1 MKHLPISASSLLS
14 AELFRELD
22 EALRDT
28 IACQC
33 VGHAFDTDEVI
44 LSSEDQGQDVYFILS
59 GSVHV
64 TYFSASGKEVT
75 FRDQCAGE
83 VFGLLSAIDGQPRSA
98 HVVARES
105 VTIARMSCEGFTELL
120 AAHSSVNSRVLR
132 HMARL
137 VRSLSER
144 VTEDGTMKVNQR
156 IYAELLRLAEE
167 DEASD
172 SALISPA
179 PTHADL
185 ASRIATHREAIS
197 RELGQLT
204 VRGIIEKRAG
214 DLVLKR
220 VSELKSLMLNSV

>member
-1 MKHLPISASSLLS
+1 MKHLPITASSLLC
-14 AELFRELD
+14 AELFSELD
-22 EALRDT
+22 EPLRST
-28 IACQC
+28 IASQC
-33 VGHAFDTDEVI
+33 SGHAFDANEVI
-44 LSSEDQGQDVYFILS
+44 LSSEDVTQDVYFVLA

-105 VTIARMSCEGFTELL
+105 VTIARISRSNFTELL
-120 AAHSSVNSRVLR
+120 TTQASINGRVLS

-137 VRSLSER
+137 IRSLSDR
-144 VTEDGTMKVNQR
+144 VTEYGTMKVNQR
-156 IYAELLRLAEE
+156 IYAELLRLAQDE
-167 DEASD
+167 DATND

-197 RELGQLT
+197 RELGELT
-204 VRGIIEKRAG
+204 LLGVCRT
-214 DLVLKR
+214 
-220 VSELKSLMLNSV
+220 